1 MGRYD
6 NILKVNGDI
15 QYKILYATIA
25 VANEDNERNRLLR
38 FRIALMMQKMSTSE
52 ISLAEKLVQED
63 FDLTDQTAEE

>member
-25 VANEDNERNRLLR
+25 VANENNERNRLLR